1 MTGITLREGSLL
13 KHGEYRIVRVLGQ
26 GGFGITYEAVQVA
39 LGRKVAV
46 KEFFMKD
53 CCERDEQTSRITIG
67 TGSQRELVEKFRSKF
82 IREAQ
87 MIAAMDHR
95 NIVRIYDVFEE
106 NDTAYYVMENL
117 PGGSLSDKV
126 KKEGPFSE
134 AEAEKYI
141 RQVASALSYIHAHKT
156 VHLDVKPSNILLNKN
171 GEAVLIDFGI
181 SKHYDTAGEQ
191 TSSTPVGISKGY
203 APLEQGR
210 DGDVSQFTPAT
221 DIYALGATLY
231 FLVTGQAPPEATLV
245 YEDGL
250 DRPAG
255 VSDRM
260 WQAIVSA
267 MQPRRKD
274 RPQSIAEFL
283 TLLDTPATAATA
295 PDDTVILSDSEES
308 NRARKKFPSW
318 LIALASTIVVAL
330 VVWLVIPKKQ
340 PKPAEPVNPVIAIE
354 APVQPVEVP
363 VEKAKPEVIPVT
375 KIALNKTSLSLE
387 EGKSETLKLTYTPS
401 NATDKTTTWQ
411 SNNTAVATV
420 DKSGKVTARKA
431 GAASIT
437 ATCGGLSVTCTL
449 TVTAAAPQVVPV
461 TSIQLNKTSLNLE
474 EGKSETLKLTYTPSN
489 ATDKTTTWQSNNT
502 SVATVDSSGKVTARK
517 AGAASITAT
526 CGSHSATCTVSVT
539 ASSATTGS
547 SNGHEWVDLGLSV
560 KWATCNVGASS
571 PGDYGNYYAWGETN
585 TKSDYSWTNYKF
597 RTSGDSYD
605 NVTFSKYNTKSGRG
619 VLDNK
624 TRLDYSDDAARQNWG
639 GRWRMPTDAEWT
651 ELRNNC
657 TWTWTS
663 QGGHNGYKVTS
674 KTNGNSI
681 FLPAAG
687 YRYGSSLS
695 YAGSYGIYWSS
706 SLDSDSPWIAWRVGF
721 DSSGVYRS
729 DSIRCYGYSV
739 RPVTE

>member
-1 MTGITLREGSLL
+1 MMDSTLKAGSLL
-13 KHGEYRIVRVLGQ
+13 KHCEYRIVRVLGQ

-39 LGRKVAV
+39 LNRKVAV

-53 CCERDEQTSRITIG
+53 CCERDEQTSRVTVG
-67 TGSQRELVEKFRSKF
+67 TGSQRELVEKFRGKF

-87 MIAAMDHR
+87 MIAAMEHPH
-95 NIVRIYDVFEE
+95 IVRIHDVFEE

-126 KKEGPFSE
+126 KKNGPFDE
-134 AEAEKYI
+134 ARAEKYI
-141 RQVASALSYIHAHKT
+141 RQVSSALSYIHAQKT

-231 FLVTGQAPPEATLV
+231 YLVTGQVPPEASIVLT
-245 YEDGL
+245 DGL
-250 DRPAG
+250 VQPFG
-255 VSDRM
+255 VSDRI
-260 WQAIVSA
+260 WTVVDSS
-267 MQPRRKD
+267 MQPRYKD

-283 TLLDTPATAATA
+283 KLLDISVTAAAA
-295 PDDTVILSDSEES
+295 PAEDSEATVVKTPGTPSVILSDSEES
-308 NRARKKFPSW
+308 NRSKKQFPSW
-318 LIALASTIVVAL
+318 LIALASALVVAL
-330 VVWLVIPKKQ
+330 VFWLVIPKGHSDTPGPDTPTQSSVQQ
-340 PKPAEPVNPVIAIE
+340 P
-354 APVQPVEVP
+354 Q
-363 VEKAKPEVIPVT
+363 
-375 KIALNKTSLSLE
+375 
-387 EGKSETLKLTYTPS
+387 
-401 NATDKTTTWQ
+401 TT
-411 SNNTAVATV
+411 
-420 DKSGKVTARKA
+420 
-431 GAASIT
+431 
-437 ATCGGLSVTCTL
+437 
-449 TVTAAAPQVVPV
+449 
-461 TSIQLNKTSLNLE
+461 
-474 EGKSETLKLTYTPSN
+474 
-489 ATDKTTTWQSNNT
+489 
-502 SVATVDSSGKVTARK
+502 SSG
-517 AGAASITAT
+517 
-526 CGSHSATCTVSVT
+526 T

-571 PGDYGNYYAWGETN
+571 PGDYGNYYAWGEST
-585 TKSDYSWTNYKF
+585 TKSEYRWTNYKF
-597 RTSGDSYD
+597 RTSGNSYA
-605 NVTFSKYNTKSGRG
+605 NVTFSKYNTESGRG

-639 GRWRMPTDAEWT
+639 GRWRMPTKAECE
-651 ELRNNC
+651 ELVNKC
-657 TWTWTS
+657 TWTWTT

-687 YRYGSSLS
+687 HRNGSSPYLI
-695 YAGSYGIYWSS
+695 GSNGFYWSS
-706 SLDSDSPWIAWRVGF
+706 SLDNPWRAYNMYF
-721 DSSGVYRS
+721 DFDNHYHMDYTNRS
-729 DSIRCYGYSV
+729 LGLSV